1 MSSATLTLIGMYNW
15 DNTLFDNMQLPD
27 GIDKATLIDSILMR
41 SGEFEVLYSDFDFM
55 KYSIGA
61 WSRKWYP
68 TLERWVDALSIRY
81 NPLENYDR
89 QEEWTDKRDIKG
101 KESGKSSGEDSGSES
116 RGQTS
121 NETGSDGRTEGGT
134 EGITEGRNE
143 SGSEGITGNRNE
155 SGTESGTEGRT
166 ENSTNGASTTGT
178 SGSTTTT
185 NVSAYDG
192 GGIYTPKEQLIVS
205 ASDGSTSSGAVSLAV
220 SGLSSKT
227 TSLTVSD
234 LTNKLTSL
242 TVSGAS
248 NKLTSLI
255 VSAMHENTISINI
268 SGLHANK
275 RSDEFSRDHTT
286 DDDLEHKGRIHGN
299 IGVTTSQQMLLSEL
313 DLGYWN
319 IYEKVTDIFLT
330 EFVIPVY

>member
-27 GIDKATLIDSILMR
+27 GIDKATLIDSILIR
-41 SGEFEVLYSDFDFM
+41 SGEFEVMYSDFDFM

-68 TLERWVDALSIRY
+68 TLERWIDALSIKY

-89 QEEWTDKRDIKG
+89 QEEWTDKRDISG
-101 KESGKSSGEDSGSES
+101 NESGKSSGEDSGSES

-121 NETGSDGRTEGGT
+121 NENGSEGRTEGG
-134 EGITEGRNE
+134 
-143 SGSEGITGNRNE
+143 SEDI
-155 SGTESGTEGRT
+155 TEGRT
-166 ENSTNGASTTGT
+166 EGGSEDITGNRGENGSESGTQNSTTGGSTTGT

-192 GGIYTPKEQLIVS
+192 GGTYTPKEQLIVS
-205 ASDGSTSSGAVSLAV
+205 ASDGTTTSGAVSDIT
-220 SGLSSKT
+220 SKL

-234 LTNKLTSL
+234 ISNKLTSL
-242 TVSGAS
+242 TVSGAT

-255 VSAMHENTISINI
+255 VSAMHANTISINV

-275 RSDEFSRDHTT
+275 RSDEFSRDHKT

-299 IGVTTSQQMLLSEL
+299 IGVTTSQQMLISEL

>member
-1 MSSATLTLIGMYNW
+1 MTLIGMYNW
-15 DNTLFDNMQLPD
+15 DNTLFDNLQVPD
-27 GIDKATLIDSILMR
+27 GIEKATLIDSILMR

-68 TLERWVDALSIRY
+68 TLERWVDALSIKY

-121 NETGSDGRTEGGT
+121 NENGSEGRTEGGT
-134 EGITEGRNE
+134 EGITEGRTE
-143 SGSEGITGNRNE
+143 SGSN
-155 SGTESGTEGRT
+155 SGSDGRT
-166 ENSTNGASTTGT
+166 EHSTNSGSTTGT

-192 GGIYTPKEQLIVS
+192 GNTYTPKEQLIVS
-205 ASDGSTSSGAVSLAV
+205 ASDGTTSTGAVSLQV
-220 SGLSSKT
+220 SGLH
-227 TSLTVSD
+227 SD
-234 LTNKLTSL
+234 LTSL

-255 VSAMHENTISINI
+255 VSAMHANTVSINV

-299 IGVTTSQQMLLSEL
+299 IGVTTSQQMLISEL

>member
-1 MSSATLTLIGMYNW
+1 MSSTTLTLIGMYNW

-41 SGEFEVLYSDFDFM
+41 SGEFEVMYSDFDFM

-121 NETGSDGRTEGGT
+121 NENGSEGRTEGG
-134 EGITEGRNE
+134 
-143 SGSEGITGNRNE
+143 SEDI
-155 SGTESGTEGRT
+155 TEGRT
-166 ENSTNGASTTGT
+166 EGGSEDITGNRGENGSESGTQNSTTGGSTTGT

-192 GGIYTPKEQLIVS
+192 GGTYTPKEQLIVS
-205 ASDGSTSSGAVSLAV
+205 ASDGTTTSGSVSDMT
-220 SGLSSKT
+220 SKL

-234 LTNKLTSL
+234 ISNKLTSL
-242 TVSGAS
+242 TVSGAT

-255 VSAMHENTISINI
+255 ISAMHANTISINV